1 MLQENK
7 ARQNFPKTNI
17 SYPLIRT
24 HTLFV
29 CLFFRIFNVF
39 CFLETPVLE
48 SLFCLITVENK
59 ILELVVN
66 LFSLIKCIWKI
77 SPLLGGTLIKIW
89 ICGTWFLCPLL
100 TCVCFLAR
108 NLPLQVSTSMRFT
121 LLSTSLI
128 HRFHH
133 IHREHIW

>member
-1 MLQENK
+1 MMQVQDK
-7 ARQNFPKTNI
+7 TSVIRQKDESQNECFKKTKHVKI
-17 SYPLIRT
+17 SQKRTFLTPWYAHIRCS
-24 HTLFV
+24 FV

-39 CFLETPVLE
+39 CFLETPILE

-59 ILELVVN
+59 ILELVIN

-77 SPLLGGTLIKIW
+77 SPLLRGTLIKIW

-108 NLPLQVSTSMRFT
+108 NLPL
-121 LLSTSLI
+121 
-128 HRFHH
+128 
-133 IHREHIW
+133 